1 MPGMKRKPCSAG
13 NGFLVPLA
21 LPGTSMLRAL
31 PPSALRSYTVTRK
44 PRSASSCAAVRPATP
59 PPSTATDCAARFPS
73 AVVCPAAAAGAAV
86 AAVPSAAVPPTA
98 AAPAMKVRR
107 ELPTRSIPNPL
118 PTVTVAS
125 GAGAYGDPP

>member
-13 NGFLVPLA
+13 NGFLVPFA

-31 PPSALRSYTVTRK
+31 PPSALRSYTVTRN

-59 PPSTATDCAARFPS
+59 PPSTATDCAART
-73 AVVCPAAAAGAAV
+73 AVRPAAAAGAA
-86 AAVPSAAVPPTA
+86 AAVVASAAVPPTA